1 VVELGLPE
9 ECMDWAVAR
18 LSTGE
23 KQRLGFLR
31 AIEDEPEVLLLDEPT
46 AALDDVSGRAV
57 EAVIERLRRGGAA
70 ILLVTH
76 SAAQEARLARRRT
89 VIAAGRLR
97 EVP

>member
-1 VVELGLPE
+1 MG
-9 ECMDWAVAR
+9 WSISR

-31 AIEDEPEVLLLDEPT
+31 AIEDHPDVLLLDEPT
-46 AALDDVSGRAV
+46 AAVDEVSSGAV
-57 EAVIERLRRGGAA
+57 ETVIERLRRGGAA

-89 VIAAGRLR
+89 VIEAGRLR
-97 EVP
+97 EVS

>member
-1 VVELGLPE
+1 MG
-9 ECMDWAVAR
+9 WSISR

-31 AIEDEPEVLLLDEPT
+31 AIEDHPDVLLLDEPT
-46 AALDDVSGRAV
+46 AAVDEVSSGAV
-57 EAVIERLRRGGAA
+57 ETVIERLRRGGAA

-89 VIAAGRLR
+89 VIEAGCLR
-97 EVP
+97 EVS